1 MLGAQLRAWVRAAE
15 GVTRCSTSRERTSAG
30 ERAEPAELG
39 AEPASLASP
48 SAAAAAGQLLT
59 SAAPWASQRRGPCC
73 RPTPGRWTRER
84 GGRSS
89 CQISGVTGERCGR
102 DGGWSGLGEGRQRI
116 LPELAIK
123 WSSQRGEICGRRRWE
138 CLARGAGQRKVS
150 LRRQRTLHHKRYK
163 ETSHVFKLCAR
174 RCGAGATSA

>member
-1 MLGAQLRAWVRAAE
+1 MLGAQLRAWVRGVE
-15 GVTRCSTSRERTSAG
+15 GLTRCSTCRERTSAG
-30 ERAEPAELG
+30 ERAELG
-39 AEPASLASP
+39 AEPAALASR

-102 DGGWSGLGEGRQRI
+102 DGGWSALREGRQRI

-123 WSSQRGEICGRRRWE
+123 WSSQRGEICGRRTTE
-138 CLARGAGQRKVS
+138 AFGRGAPGQRKVS
-150 LRRQRTLHHKRYK
+150 RPRGLHQGTRRPRVVLN
-163 ETSHVFKLCAR
+163 VGAR